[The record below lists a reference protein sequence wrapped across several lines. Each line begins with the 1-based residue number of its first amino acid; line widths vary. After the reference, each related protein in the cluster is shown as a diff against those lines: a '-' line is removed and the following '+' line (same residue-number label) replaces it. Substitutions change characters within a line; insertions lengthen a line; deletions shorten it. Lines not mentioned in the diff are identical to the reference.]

1 MREYLLAVLFGIVE
15 GCTEFLPISSTAH
28 IRLAQDWFNL
38 PMDDPFWKLFTVVIQ
53 LGAVLCIPIYFRRRI
68 VEFVRT
74 FPRGATGDRT
84 VWNHPLSL
92 VVIATLVT
100 AGPAYLLDKTIGE
113 NLESLGIIATALI
126 AGGVLMW
133 VIEYAHM
140 RTTTESMEQMKFWQ
154 AMVIGAAQI
163 VAAAFPGTSR
173 SFATIVAGEGVGL
186 SRPVAVEFSFFLAIP
201 VMFGASVL
209 KLAQVFFRSTGGAA
223 AAAAAAPDAQ
233 WDVAMTPHHWGVLA
247 TGFLVSFFVAWGVV
261 AWFMH
266 WVRRH
271 GFIPFAVYRIVLG
284 VIVLLVAL
292 RRANGW

>member
-1 MREYLLAVLFGIVE
+1 VRDYLLAVLFGIVE
-15 GCTEFLPISSTAH
+15 GVTEFLPISSTAH
-28 IRLAQDWFNL
+28 IRLAQDWFEL
-38 PMDDPFWKLFTVVIQ
+38 PMDDPFWKLFAVVIQ

-68 VEFVRT
+68 VDFLRT

-92 VVIATLVT
+92 VIIATLVT

-133 VIEYAHM
+133 LIEFAHM
-140 RTTTESMEQMKFWQ
+140 PTTTESMEQMKFWQ
-154 AMVIGAAQI
+154 AMVIGVAQI

-173 SFATIVAGEGVGL
+173 SYATIVAGEGVGL
-186 SRPVAVEFSFFLAIP
+186 SRPAAVEFSFFLAIP
-201 VMFGASVL
+201 VMFGASLL
-209 KLAQVFFRSTGGAA
+209 KLAQVFFRNTGAA
-223 AAAAAAPDAQ
+223 TAPADAQ
-233 WDVAMTPHHWGVLA
+233 WDVAMTPHYWGVLA
-247 TGFLVSFFVAWGVV
+247 TGFVVSFLVAWGVV

-271 GFIPFAVYRIVLG
+271 GFIPFAIYRIVLG

-292 RRANGW
+292 RRANAW

>member
-1 MREYLLAVLFGIVE
+1 VRDYLLAVLFGIVE
-15 GCTEFLPISSTAH
+15 GVTEFLPISSTAH
-28 IRLAQDWFNL
+28 IRLAQDFFDV
-38 PMDDPFWKLFTVVIQ
+38 PMDSAFWKLFAVVIQ

-68 VEFVRT
+68 VDFVRT
-74 FPRGATGDRT
+74 FPRGATGDRN

-100 AGPAYLLDKTIGE
+100 AGPAYLLDKKIGE

-126 AGGVLMW
+126 VGGVLMW
-133 VIEYAHM
+133 LIEYWHM
-140 RTTTESMEQMKFWQ
+140 RVTTESMEQMKFWQ

-186 SRPVAVEFSFFLAIP
+186 SRPAAVEFSFFLAIP
-201 VMFGASVL
+201 VMFGASLL
-209 KLAQVFFRSTGGAA
+209 KLAQVFFGDGGPADA
-223 AAAAAAPDAQ
+223 DAQ
-233 WDVAMTPHHWGVLA
+233 WDVRMTPHLWGVLA
-247 TGFLVSFFVAWGVV
+247 TGFVVSFFVAWAVV

-271 GFIPFAVYRIVLG
+271 GFIPFAIYRIVLG
-284 VIVLLVAL
+284 VIVLLVA
-292 RRANGW
+292 R

>member
-1 MREYLLAVLFGIVE
+1 VRDYVLAVLFGIVE

-38 PMDDPFWKLFTVVIQ
+38 PMDDPFWKLFAVVIQ
-53 LGAVLCIPIYFRRRI
+53 LGAVLCIPIYFRVRI
-68 VEFVRT
+68 VEFLRT
-74 FPRGATGDRT
+74 FPRGATGDRN

-92 VVIATLVT
+92 VIIATFVT
-100 AGPAYLLDKTIGE
+100 AGPAYLLDKKIGE

-133 VIEYAHM
+133 LIEFAHM
-140 RTTTESMEQMKFWQ
+140 PTTTESMEQMKFWQ

-186 SRPVAVEFSFFLAIP
+186 SRPAAVEFSFFLSIP
-201 VMFGASVL
+201 VMFGASLL
-209 KLAQVFFRSTGGAA
+209 KLAQVFFRNADAA
-223 AAAAAAPDAQ
+223 TAADAQ
-233 WDVAMTPHHWGVLA
+233 WHVQMTPHYWGVLA
-247 TGFLVSFFVAWGVV
+247 IGFVVSFFVAWGVV

-271 GFIPFAVYRIVLG
+271 GFIPFAIYRIVLG
-284 VIVLLVAL
+284 VIVLLIA
-292 RRANGW
+292 R

>member
-1 MREYLLAVLFGIVE
+1 
-15 GCTEFLPISSTAH
+15 
-28 IRLAQDWFNL
+28 
-38 PMDDPFWKLFTVVIQ
+38 MDDPFWKLFAVVIQ

-74 FPRGATGDRT
+74 FPRGATGDRN

-154 AMVIGAAQI
+154 AMVVGAAQI

-173 SFATIVAGEGVGL
+173 SFATIVAGEAVGL
-186 SRPVAVEFSFFLAIP
+186 SRPAALEFSFFLAIP
-201 VMFGASVL
+201 IMFGASLL
-209 KLAQVFFRSTGGAA
+209 KLAQVFFKSAA
-223 AAAAAAPDAQ
+223 ADPQ
-233 WDVAMTPHHWGVLA
+233 WQVDMTPHLWGVLA
-247 TGFLVSFFVAWGVV
+247 TGFITSFFVAWGVV

-271 GFIPFAVYRIVLG
+271 GFVPFAIYRIALG
-284 VIVLLVAL
+284 VIVLLVA
-292 RRANGW
+292 R

>member
-1 MREYLLAVLFGIVE
+1 MRDYLLAVLFGIVE

-28 IRLAQDWFNL
+28 IRLAQDWL
-38 PMDDPFWKLFTVVIQ
+38 DVPMDSAFWKLFTVVIQ
-53 LGAVLCIPIYFRRRI
+53 LGAVLCIPIYFRHRI
-68 VEFVRT
+68 VDFLRT
-74 FPRGATGDRT
+74 FPHGATGDRNI
-84 VWNHPLSL
+84 WNHPLSL

-133 VIEYAHM
+133 VIEYWHM
-140 RTTTESMEQMKFWQ
+140 RVTTESMEQMKFWQ

-186 SRPVAVEFSFFLAIP
+186 SRPAAVEFSFFLSIP
-201 VMFGASVL
+201 IMFGASLL
-209 KLAQVFFRSTGGAA
+209 KLAQVFFQGAA
-223 AAAAAAPDAQ
+223 HAADPDAQ
-233 WDVAMTPHHWGVLA
+233 WQVHMTPHLWGVLA
-247 TGFLVSFFVAWGVV
+247 TGFIVSFVV

-266 WVRRH
+266 WVHRH
-271 GFIPFAVYRIVLG
+271 GFVPFAVYRIVLG
-284 VIVLLVAL
+284 VIVLLIAL
-292 RRANGW
+292 